1 MRRLLFPIVLLL
13 GALPAATQERVVN
26 VYNWSDYID
35 PTTLEDF
42 TKETGIKIVYDTFD
56 SNEVLETKLLA
67 GKSGYDVVVPSASF
81 LQRQIQAGVYRKLDK
96 SKLPN
101 LKYAWP
107 VVTARLATYD
117 PGNEHAVNYMWGTTG
132 IGYNVTKAKE
142 LLGGQPLDSWNI
154 VFKPELLSKFRDCGI
169 NMLDAPEELIPSALN
184 YLGLDPDSKRPE
196 DIEKTSALLEKI
208 RPYIKKFNSSEYI
221 NSLAAGEICLTVGWS
236 GDVFQAKKRALEAA
250 ESTKKKAVEVDYAL
264 PKEGTLMWFD
274 SFAIPKDAEHA
285 EEAHAFINFMLRPEI
300 AARNSNAMAYANG
313 NLESQKL
320 IDKEVLN
327 NPSVY
332 PPPEVLAK
340 LYTVTSNPQYVQRVI
355 TRVWTKFKTGK

>member
-1 MRRLLFPIVLLL
+1 MRRLLFLIALLL
-13 GALPAATQERVVN
+13 AAPPAAAQQRVVN

-35 PTTLEDF
+35 PKTLEDF
-42 TKETGIKIVYDTFD
+42 TKETGIKVVYDTFD
-56 SNEVLETKLLA
+56 SNEALETKLLA
-67 GKSGYDVVVPSASF
+67 GKSGYDIVVPSASF
-81 LQRQIQAGVYRKLDK
+81 LQRQIRAGVFRKLDK

-107 VVTARLATYD
+107 FVTERLATYD

-142 LLGGQPLDSWNI
+142 LLGGQPIDSWNI
-154 VFKPELLSKFRDCGI
+154 VFKPELLSKFKDCGV

-184 YLGLDPDSKRPE
+184 HLGLNPDSKKIE
-196 DIEKTSALLEKI
+196 DIEKVAPLLEKI
-208 RPYIKKFNSSEYI
+208 RPFIKKFNSSEYI
-221 NSLAAGEICLTVGWS
+221 NTLAAGEICLTVGWS
-236 GDVFQAKKRALEAA
+236 GDVFQARKRALEG
-250 ESTKKKAVEVDYAL
+250 KKPIEVDYAL

-274 SFAIPKDAEHA
+274 SFAIPADAAHA
-285 EEAHAFINFMLRPEI
+285 EEAHIFINFMMRPEI

-332 PPPEVLAK
+332 PPPEMLAK
-340 LYTVTSNPQYVQRVI
+340 LYTVTSNPQDVQRVI
-355 TRVWTKFKTGK
+355 TRLWTKFRTGK

>member
-42 TKETGIKIVYDTFD
+42 IKETGIKIVYDTFD

-142 LLGGQPLDSWNI
+142 LLGGQPLDGWNI

-340 LYTVTSNPQYVQRVI
+340 LYTVTSNPQDVQRVI